1 MQYTRT
7 DATDGNASA
16 TYVNPGL
23 VMRSPAKARTFA
35 GFKVLLALVAVA
47 AGHSGL
53 AAQDSASDRA
63 FFPAADARLEVA
75 VPALLARSDTS
86 AVRTWERDTEASGR
100 VALTRTL
107 ENRRPLFS
115 ARGAAYGAA
124 IGCAVG
130 AVVYYDPE
138 IPEISQR
145 LGWSGM
151 MCAYLTL
158 PGAYFGAVF
167 IR

>member
-1 MQYTRT
+1 MKSTIQ
-7 DATDGNASA
+7 
-16 TYVNPGL
+16 V
-23 VMRSPAKARTFA
+23 RTFPVY
-35 GFKVLLALVAVA
+35 KVMLALVAIVA
-47 AGHSGL
+47 SPSGV

-63 FFPAADARLEVA
+63 FFPPVDVRLEVA
-75 VPALLARSDTS
+75 APTLLTWGDTS
-86 AVRTWERDTEASGR
+86 AVAGREWNREDSGGA
-100 VALTRTL
+100 ALARTL

-145 LGWSGM
+145 LAWSGL
-151 MCAYLTL
+151 MCALL
-158 PGAYFGAVF
+158 AIPGATFGAIW

>member
-1 MQYTRT
+1 M
-7 DATDGNASA
+7 
-16 TYVNPGL
+16 
-23 VMRSPAKARTFA
+23 VM
-35 GFKVLLALVAVA
+35 LALVAIVA
-47 AGHSGL
+47 SASGG

-63 FFPAADARLEVA
+63 FFPPPDARLAVA
-75 VPALLARSDTS
+75 APALVARRDTAAVLA
-86 AVRTWERDTEASGR
+86 WERDTEAPG
-100 VALTRTL
+100 AAPLTSTL

-145 LGWSGM
+145 LGWSGF
-151 MCAYLTL
+151 MCGLLAL
-158 PGAYFGAVF
+158 PGAYFGSVF

>member
-1 MQYTRT
+1 M
-7 DATDGNASA
+7 
-16 TYVNPGL
+16 
-23 VMRSPAKARTFA
+23 MRSPAKPQTFPV
-35 GFKVLLALVAVA
+35 FKVLLALIAVA
-47 AGHSGL
+47 ASHSGL

-63 FFPAADARLEVA
+63 FFPPVDARLEVA
-75 VPALLARSDTS
+75 APALLARGDTS
-86 AVRTWERDTEASGR
+86 AVEGRERNSEDSGS
-100 VALTRTL
+100 AGLARTL

-145 LGWSGM
+145 LAWSGV
-151 MCAYLTL
+151 MCALLAL
-158 PGAYFGAVF
+158 PGAYFGSVF